1 MRSTLGKNIAPQM
14 KTILCSLILITF
26 TGSRAFA
33 DGYPF
38 DPTSQQLLIDSLR
51 VRLSGEQLES
61 LSSTGTV
68 TFTEAQLSLIR
79 PFYPRA
85 NAKQAVIAATFND
98 NQEGLSDE
106 DVDVFWTAAEEVAI
120 TLNPK
125 VLSDPKL
132 KGSALAKAGQPAPS
146 DIRIAPDG
154 RIFIEGRQ
162 STMKDAL
169 ALIER
174 RSKELG
180 IDHRQ
185 VNICVAPPYR
195 VLDASEKDAAVET
208 AFKALVNHGENLS
221 VVVAKAW

>member
-1 MRSTLGKNIAPQM
+1 M
-14 KTILCSLILITF
+14 
-26 TGSRAFA
+26 A

-38 DPTSQQLLIDSLR
+38 DSTSQQLLIDSLR
-51 VRLSGEQLES
+51 VRLSGEQVES

-79 PFYPRA
+79 SFYPKA
-85 NAKQAVIAATFND
+85 HAKQSVIATTFND
-98 NQEGLSDE
+98 NHEGLSDE

-125 VLSDPKL
+125 VLSDTKL
-132 KGSALAKAGQPAPS
+132 KGSALAETGDPAPS

-162 STMKDAL
+162 SSLKDAL
-169 ALIER
+169 ALIDR
-174 RSKELG
+174 RSKEPG

-185 VNICVAPPYR
+185 VNVCVAPPYR
-195 VLDASEKDAAVET
+195 LLNASEMDAAVEKIFT
-208 AFKALVNHGENLS
+208 ALVNQGENLS
-221 VVVAKAW
+221 TVVAKSW